1 MVPIAQRGRRR
12 EVAGSVNFTVAIA
25 IAAAAIAIAAAA
37 IANANA
43 AANANASAAEV
54 CSFLRPQQQRGA
66 EKVDRHR
73 ERGARFEFSHRAAR
87 RSAPARLVRCRA
99 PARSG

>member
-12 EVAGSVNFTVAIA
+12 EVAGSVNFTV
-25 IAAAAIAIAAAA
+25 AIAIAAAA

>member
-1 MVPIAQRGRRR
+1 
-12 EVAGSVNFTVAIA
+12 VNFTV
-25 IAAAAIAIAAAA
+25 AIAIAAAA